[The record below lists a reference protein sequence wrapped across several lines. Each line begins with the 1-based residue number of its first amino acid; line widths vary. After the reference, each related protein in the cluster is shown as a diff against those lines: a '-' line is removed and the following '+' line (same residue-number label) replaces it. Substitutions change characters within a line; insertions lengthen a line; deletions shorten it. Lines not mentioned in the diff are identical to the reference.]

1 MWNREAVSSAWLAGL
16 RARIP
21 LINSWLLAGVFFT
34 IPIHAAEANVLSGL
48 MLLLWLI
55 EGRFKEKWERLSG
68 NPVFW
73 IFSAYLA
80 VIVLSLLWSEDLR
93 WGWQMVARHVYFMFF
108 PVYLTVV
115 RRKHIKFYISAFLLS
130 VSITETLAYY
140 NWTRI
145 HFAPWLPEGIRN
157 HKDAMDIAPFVDHIM
172 YSPILAFGAYL
183 IGHAL
188 LFEDMQPW
196 KKALFAL
203 FLLSITTN
211 IFIAGGR
218 AGQVGMLAM
227 MGLLVM
233 QRFWRRPLLASSL
246 AGMMVATLFLVGY
259 QSSNSFEQ
267 RVDAAVHE
275 VVHYQRMP
283 NAAASSRI
291 NFAVNTLRIIR
302 ENLWFGVGVGDFPK
316 EYESINDVYTPGW
329 IPTVNPHNQFLLSA
343 VSAGFGGLLL
353 LILVFLGPVYLS
365 RCQQDE
371 LQKMRV
377 ALVVLFSI
385 ICLSESYLFRS
396 NTSLMFILFSAVF
409 YSSTRLR
416 KEGGAQFSAKA
427 ETA

>member
-1 MWNREAVSSAWLAGL
+1 MWNRDAVSSA
-16 RARIP
+16 RFTSFRERIP

-34 IPIHAAEANVLSGL
+34 IPIHAAEANILSGL

-80 VIVLSLLWSEDLR
+80 VIMLSLLWSEDLG
-93 WGWQMVARHVYFMFF
+93 WGWEMVARHVYFMFF

-115 RRKHIKFYISAFLLS
+115 RREHIKFYISAFLLS
-130 VSITETLAYY
+130 VSITEILAYY
-140 NWTRI
+140 NWTRM
-145 HFAPWLPEGIRN
+145 HFAPWLPEGVRSRE
-157 HKDAMDIAPFVDHIM
+157 DAMEIAPFVDHIM
-172 YSPILAFGAYL
+172 YSPIFAFGAYL
-183 IGHAL
+183 VGHAL
-188 LFEDMQPW
+188 IFQQMPVWRRVLFSV
-196 KKALFAL
+196 
-203 FLLSITTN
+203 FLLTITTN

-246 AGMMVATLFLVGY
+246 AGMLVATLFLAGY
-259 QSSNSFEQ
+259 QSSNAFEQ
-267 RVDAAVHE
+267 RVDAAVYE
-275 VVHYQRMP
+275 IVHYQSTP
-283 NAAASSRI
+283 NASASNRI

-302 ENLWFGVGVGDFPK
+302 ENMWLGVGVGDFPK
-316 EYESINDVYTPGW
+316 EYEVVNQVYTPGW
-329 IPTVNPHNQFLLSA
+329 VSTVNPHNQFLLSA
-343 VSAGFGGLLL
+343 VSVGFGGLLL

-365 RCQQDE
+365 RHVHDD

-377 ALVVLFSI
+377 GLVVLFSI

-396 NTSLMFILFSAVF
+396 NTSLMFILFSAAF
-409 YSSTRLR
+409 YSTTRLQ
-416 KEGGAQFSAKA
+416 KEGGAQFFAAVKA
-427 ETA
+427 A